1 VLDTAPK
8 EPEWQSWCYVA
19 IGVLVIYCTI
29 PVARALREFI
39 AEQVG
44 LDLFLYVTATL
55 ALIAGVMAFIN
66 LRRRRLPTD
75 AYLFLFIIISA
86 FMAYIYQLRD
96 IPEEAIHVAEYGAIG
111 ILVYRALA
119 HRTRDF
125 SIYIM
130 ATLIVGMIGV
140 LDEYIQW
147 IVPSRVFDL
156 RDIRTNFIAGGMGQL
171 AIVAGLRPRIIVGLP
186 NSKSW
191 SRLCYTLALG
201 LMLLVL
207 GFLNTPQRIAWYASE
222 IPAISFLLDSKSMMV
237 EYGYLYQD
245 EEIGIFRS
253 RFSPDE
259 LKRLNAQRGIEVAG
273 ILDEYIRGKG
283 YRQFLSRFTVP
294 RDAYAHEAGVH
305 LFRRNRYFDRAQKS
319 NTDQGVQF
327 NIAYRENQIL
337 SRYFPEAISKS
348 GHSWS
353 EELEQK
359 ARNHARETTRYDSPV
374 SAGIITRL
382 SERQV
387 ISLFS
392 TMILVLLVLGFFT
405 GRNSKTI

>member
-1 VLDTAPK
+1 
-8 EPEWQSWCYVA
+8 
-19 IGVLVIYCTI
+19 
-29 PVARALREFI
+29 
-39 AEQVG
+39 
-44 LDLFLYVTATL
+44 
-55 ALIAGVMAFIN
+55 
-66 LRRRRLPTD
+66 
-75 AYLFLFIIISA
+75 
-86 FMAYIYQLRD
+86 
-96 IPEEAIHVAEYGAIG
+96 
-111 ILVYRALA
+111 
-119 HRTRDF
+119 
-125 SIYIM
+125 
-130 ATLIVGMIGV
+130 
-140 LDEYIQW
+140 
-147 IVPSRVFDL
+147 
-156 RDIRTNFIAGGMGQL
+156 
-171 AIVAGLRPRIIVGLP
+171 
-186 NSKSW
+186 
-191 SRLCYTLALG
+191 
-201 LMLLVL
+201 
-207 GFLNTPQRIAWYASE
+207 
-222 IPAISFLLDSKSMMV
+222 MMV

-359 ARNHARETTRYDSPV
+359 VRNHARETTRYDSPV

-405 GRNSKTI
+405 GRNSKTN